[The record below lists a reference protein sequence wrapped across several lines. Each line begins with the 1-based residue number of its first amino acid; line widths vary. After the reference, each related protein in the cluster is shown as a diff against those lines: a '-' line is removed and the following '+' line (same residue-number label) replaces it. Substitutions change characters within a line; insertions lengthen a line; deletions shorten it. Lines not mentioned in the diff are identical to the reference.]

1 MEPINRVTLSSP
13 LGRLGGMKQRLDLQL
28 KTCAVNMVEEPR
40 LWAVKRGVEE
50 MKHGARLDH
59 EGLMD

>member
-1 MEPINRVTLSSP
+1 
-13 LGRLGGMKQRLDLQL
+13 
-28 KTCAVNMVEEPR
+28 VEEPR

-50 MKHGARLDH
+50 MKPGARMDH